1 MAGDPKVLY
10 AINEKGRK
18 QQLPGCPLPHSPLL
32 DNSTPKGSQRREQKL
47 EGEVASGS
55 EVRPGESGVQAVES
69 ILWNQSQ
76 PRIGGGGE
84 SGEQVSFSLIKNLL

>member
-18 QQLPGCPLPHSPLL
+18 QQFPGSLLPHSPLL
-32 DNSTPKGSQRREQKL
+32 DNNTPKGSQRREKKKL

-55 EVRPGESGVQAVES
+55 EVRLGESGVQSVETNP
-69 ILWNQSQ
+69 LE
-76 PRIGGGGE
+76 P
-84 SGEQVSFSLIKNLL
+84 VSAQDRGWG